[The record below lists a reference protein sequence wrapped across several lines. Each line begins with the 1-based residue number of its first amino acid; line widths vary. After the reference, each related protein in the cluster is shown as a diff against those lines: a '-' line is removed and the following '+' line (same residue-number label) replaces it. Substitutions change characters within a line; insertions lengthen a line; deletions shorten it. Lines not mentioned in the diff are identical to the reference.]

1 MLRIFRQSSRTGIVT
16 TTYPDVAEPAP
27 PAYRGQVLL
36 QTNRC
41 IGDGACARICPS
53 RAIHVH
59 VEVKLDEAWSW
70 ELDDARCV
78 FCGLCAEAC
87 PTEAILISNEFELAV
102 RDRADLTTK
111 VSFGARSDA
120 SSPKE
125 ERR

>member
-1 MLRIFRQSSRTGIVT
+1 MLKIFRQSSRTGIVT

-41 IGDGACARICPS
+41 TGDGACARVCPS
-53 RAIHVH
+53 QAIR
-59 VEVKLDEAWSW
+59 VEGKLDGGWSW

-87 PTEAILISNEFELAV
+87 PTGAILISNEFELAV

-111 VSFGARSDA
+111 VTFGAGAISTTKQEGSR
-120 SSPKE
+120 
-125 ERR
+125 